1 MHLYMQYKHSTVGF
15 CSGTHWPTPSPTPFF
30 ITANVCW
37 PQTKSNMLKFRKHC
51 VSPLFLRFWNV
62 LTENVTLENKNISI
76 NRIDYKRALSFHM
89 DTALTRIT
97 ATTLKS
103 TLLNFKND
111 LVPRAMSEVIP
122 ECNAKSKPW
131 AKPGMAQSQQWIN
144 KFKNNGMFGKH
155 FLSSSLLPV
164 PLSWAK
170 GTWYSIQ
177 MWSPGP
183 FPPLFPSGKPSG
195 RCDTCGLNTSLLNR
209 QWALEIPLASPIK
222 LAAWLQEH
230 R

>member
-1 MHLYMQYKHSTVGF
+1 
-15 CSGTHWPTPSPTPFF
+15 
-30 ITANVCW
+30 
-37 PQTKSNMLKFRKHC
+37 
-51 VSPLFLRFWNV
+51 
-62 LTENVTLENKNISI
+62 
-76 NRIDYKRALSFHM
+76 M

-170 GTWYSIQ
+170 GTWYSIVY
-177 MWSPGP
+177 
-183 FPPLFPSGKPSG
+183 
-195 RCDTCGLNTSLLNR
+195 RCGLLALFHPCSLVASPLGDVTPVDS
-209 QWALEIPLASPIK
+209 IPLYSTDNELWRFPLPHPSSWQHGYKNIDK
-222 LAAWLQEH
+222 C
-230 R
+230 